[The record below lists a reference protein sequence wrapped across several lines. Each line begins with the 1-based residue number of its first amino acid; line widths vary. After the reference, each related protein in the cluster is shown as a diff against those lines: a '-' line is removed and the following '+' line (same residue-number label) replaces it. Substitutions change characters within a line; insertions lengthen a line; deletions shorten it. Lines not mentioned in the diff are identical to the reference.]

1 MISHD
6 HLMRFARDEDDY
18 PVMLYR
24 APIGQIVDWK
34 TTFPSEVLYI
44 PESLFHRI
52 AADFIQRLGQ
62 NYYEQTQLN
71 TAHIALLSDLEP
83 QPQAF
88 PSGHT
93 ETLTAVQKLLRQAK
107 ETQHSHRLIFEGP

>member
-18 PVMLYR
+18 PVMLYL

-44 PESLFHRI
+44 PESLFHHL

-62 NYYEQTQLN
+62 NYYEQTQLSA
-71 TAHIALLSDLEP
+71 AHIALLNALQP
-83 QPQAF
+83 QPEHS
-88 PSGHT
+88 PSGHA
-93 ETLTAVQKLLRQAK
+93 EALTAVQKLLQQAK
-107 ETQHSHRLIFEGP
+107 ENQHSHRLVFEGP